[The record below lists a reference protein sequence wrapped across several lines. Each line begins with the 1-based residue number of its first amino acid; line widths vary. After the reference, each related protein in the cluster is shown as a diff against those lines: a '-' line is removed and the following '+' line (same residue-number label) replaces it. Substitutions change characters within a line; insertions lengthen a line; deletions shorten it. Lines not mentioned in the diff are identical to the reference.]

1 MISGKH
7 LSTYKETTTVSTL
20 KILGKIVATR
30 IYTQLNYHVKT
41 NKITKSN
48 KNRIFSQIQ
57 IYQPSFA
64 ELLIPPVLPMENNI
78 ESNKDGT

>member
-1 MISGKH
+1 M
-7 LSTYKETTTVSTL
+7 
-20 KILGKIVATR
+20 
-30 IYTQLNYHVKT
+30 
-41 NKITKSN
+41 TKYN